1 MLLNLQ
7 AVRPEIRQ
15 RLKTACMAVAGLTAL
30 SLSIQPLRQAKEF
43 RNQEMT
49 GLGAVREETLPET
62 VVRKITLRNGVA
74 GGVGGSVRGGDS
86 FMAADAVQQSA
97 VMSPSSIAQDERKL
111 VRTSGLELVVKAPAG
126 AAEEVRKLAERSG
139 GYLVSSQVQGSEA
152 NASATVSVRVPVAQ
166 FEAVREQ
173 IRRLGLRV
181 ESDKIE
187 AQDVTRDY
195 VDRDSR
201 LRNLR
206 AQEQQYLQILK
217 RATTVKDTLEVS
229 DKLNEVR
236 GQIEQQQ
243 AEFDALSKQI
253 ETVAITVELRCDAE
267 AQVLGL
273 HWRPLY
279 RIKAAMRDGLDG
291 LGEYVASMTAFAFF
305 LPTIF
310 LWLMT
315 LVAGAAI
322 GWRLLRW
329 IARKFFNFPSTAK
342 AVS

>member
-1 MLLNLQ
+1 M
-7 AVRPEIRQ
+7 
-15 RLKTACMAVAGLTAL
+15 
-30 SLSIQPLRQAKEF
+30 
-43 RNQEMT
+43 
-49 GLGAVREETLPET
+49 
-62 VVRKITLRNGVA
+62 
-74 GGVGGSVRGGDS
+74 
-86 FMAADAVQQSA
+86 
-97 VMSPSSIAQDERKL
+97 
-111 VRTSGLELVVKAPAG
+111 KAPAG

-166 FEAVREQ
+166 FESVRNQ
-173 IRRLGLRV
+173 IRQLGLRV

-195 VDRDSR
+195 VDRDSLR

-253 ETVAITVELRCDAE
+253 ETVAITVELRSDAE

-273 HWRPLY
+273 QWRPLS
-279 RIKAAMRDGLDG
+279 RIKAAIRDGLDG
-291 LGEYVASMTAFAFF
+291 LGDYVASMTAFAFF
-305 LPTIF
+305 LSPRF
-310 LWLMT
+310 SS
-315 LVAGAAI
+315 G
-322 GWRLLRW
+322 
-329 IARKFFNFPSTAK
+329 
-342 AVS
+342 

>member
-1 MLLNLQ
+1 
-7 AVRPEIRQ
+7 
-15 RLKTACMAVAGLTAL
+15 VAGAIPNGSTFVADRVQPSAYLTTPGA
-30 SLSIQPLRQAKEF
+30 A
-43 RNQEMT
+43 QE
-49 GLGAVREETLPET
+49 
-62 VVRKITLRNGVA
+62 
-74 GGVGGSVRGGDS
+74 
-86 FMAADAVQQSA
+86 
-97 VMSPSSIAQDERKL
+97 ERKL
-111 VRTSGLELVVKAPAG
+111 VRTGGLELVVKAPAE
-126 AAEEVRKLAERSG
+126 AAEQVRKLAERSG
-139 GYLVSSQVQGSEA
+139 GYLVGSQVQGSEA

-166 FEAVREQ
+166 FEAVRDQ
-173 IRRLGLRV
+173 IRQLGLRV
-181 ESDKIE
+181 ESDKLE

-195 VDRDSR
+195 VDRDAR

-236 GQIEQQQ
+236 AQIEQQQ
-243 AEFDALSKQI
+243 AEFDALSKQV
-253 ETVAITVELRCDAE
+253 ETVAITVELRSDAE

-279 RIKAAMRDGLDG
+279 RIRAAMRDGLDG
-291 LGEYVASMTAFAFF
+291 LGEYVASMTSFAFL
-305 LPTIF
+305 LPAIL

-315 LVAGAAI
+315 LGAGAAI

-329 IARKFFNFPSTAK
+329 IARKFFNFPKTAK

>member
-7 AVRPEIRQ
+7 AIRPEIRQ
-15 RLKTACMAVAGLTAL
+15 RLQTGCWAVAGLIAL
-30 SLSIQPLRQAKEF
+30 YLSIQPRQQAREV

-49 GLGAVREETLPET
+49 GLGAVRAETFSEA
-62 VVRKITLRNGVA
+62 VVHKLAHPGP
-74 GGVGGSVRGGDS
+74 GVGGIPNGSTLGG
-86 FMAADAVQQSA
+86 DAVQQSA
-97 VMSPSSIAQDERKL
+97 LMAPSAIPQDERKL
-111 VRTSGLELVVKAPAG
+111 LRTSGLELVVKAPSE

-139 GYLVSSQVQGSEA
+139 GYLISSQVQGSEA

-181 ESDKIE
+181 ESDKLE

-253 ETVAITVELRCDAE
+253 QTVAITVELRSDAE

-279 RIKAAMRDGLDG
+279 RIRAAMRDGLDG
-291 LGEYVASMTAFAFF
+291 LGEYLASMTSFAFL

-315 LVAGAAI
+315 LLAGAAI

-329 IARKFFNFPSTAK
+329 IARKFFNFPKTAK

>member
-7 AVRPEIRQ
+7 AIGPEIRQ
-15 RLKTACMAVAGLTAL
+15 RLKTGCLALAGLTAL
-30 SLSIQPLRQAKEF
+30 YLSIQPLQQAKEV

-49 GLGAVREETLPET
+49 GLGSVRGETLRET
-62 VVRKITLRNGVA
+62 VVRKITRGDGVVGGVA
-74 GGVGGSVRGGDS
+74 GGESL
-86 FMAADAVQQSA
+86 MTADALPQSA
-97 VMSPSSIAQDERKL
+97 SVSPSAIAQDERKL
-111 VRTSGLELVVKAPAG
+111 VRTSGFELVVKAPAE
-126 AAEEVRKLAERSG
+126 AAEEVRQLAERSG
-139 GYLVSSQVQGSEA
+139 GYLVSSQVQGFEA
-152 NASATVSVRVPVAQ
+152 NASATVSVRVPVTQ

-201 LRNLR
+201 LRNQR

-229 DKLNEVR
+229 NKLNEVR

-253 ETVAITVELRCDAE
+253 ETVTITVELRSDAE
-267 AQVLGL
+267 DQVLGL

-279 RIKAAMRDGLDG
+279 RIKAAMQDGLDG
-291 LGEYVASMTAFAFF
+291 LGEYVASMTSFAFL
-305 LPTIF
+305 LPTIL
-310 LWLMT
+310 LWLIT

-329 IARKFFNFPSTAK
+329 IARKFFNFPKTAK

>member
-7 AVRPEIRQ
+7 AIRPEIRQ
-15 RLKTACMAVAGLTAL
+15 RLKTGCWVVAGLIAL
-30 SLSIQPLRQAKEF
+30 YLSIQPAQQAREV

-49 GLGAVREETLPET
+49 GRGAVRAETFSEA
-62 VVRKITLRNGVA
+62 VVHKLARRGPV
-74 GGVGGSVRGGDS
+74 VGGIPNGSTFVG
-86 FMAADAVQQSA
+86 DAVQQSA
-97 VMSPSSIAQDERKL
+97 LMPPSAILQDERKL
-111 VRTSGLELVVKAPAG
+111 LRTSGLELVVKAPSE

-139 GYLVSSQVQGSEA
+139 GYLISSQVQGSEA

-181 ESDKIE
+181 ESDKLE

-253 ETVAITVELRCDAE
+253 ETVAITVELRSDAE

-291 LGEYVASMTAFAFF
+291 LGEYVASMTSFAFL

-315 LVAGAAI
+315 LLAGAAI
-322 GWRLLRW
+322 GWRLLGW
-329 IARKFFNFPSTAK
+329 IARKFFNFPKTAK